1 MEAAGLAIGLVPLG
15 MKLIREVTGYFEG
28 LERRDFEVE
37 ATKIQL
43 SILDTTLGSIDS
55 ELLAIGPVDVRT
67 HDNVQKSCDLVRQQM
82 DHISDF
88 VQSLKLGAVPSES
101 KTTRTK
107 AKAMALC
114 IPSGEKV

>member
-55 ELLAIGPVDVRT
+55 ELLAIGPLDVRT
-67 HDNVQKSCDLVRQQM
+67 RNNVQKSCDLVRQQM
-82 DHISDF
+82 GSYF
-88 VQSLKLGAVPSES
+88 G
-101 KTTRTK
+101 
-107 AKAMALC
+107 LC
-114 IPSGEKV
+114 SVAQIGRGSI